1 MFESMWMNDIFSRMS
16 SAPLPVEP
24 YKASTSLA
32 FTTCVKRW
40 SSSP

>member
-1 MFESMWMNDIFSRMS
+1 MFESIWMNAIRLNTS

-24 YKASTSLA
+24 YRASTSLA
-32 FTTCVKRW
+32 FTTRVKRW